1 LICYFV
7 SQTYRLAIARAF
19 YQNSSILIL
28 DEATSALDSK
38 SELLVRQAVERLM
51 ENRTVWKLA
60 FSVICHVTFDYDQ
73 LDKYLLCIQF
83 ILFSFSCDVS
93 LISISH
99 FVAFSFQYVSHWICL
114 IETLVILIVLLIC
127 IPFSSL

>member
-1 LICYFV
+1 MKYHSNLICCFL

-51 ENRTVWKLA
+51 ENRTVWKLT
-60 FSVICHVTFDYDQ
+60 FSVICHVTFN
-73 LDKYLLCIQF
+73 I
-83 ILFSFSCDVS
+83 I
-93 LISISH
+93 
-99 FVAFSFQYVSHWICL
+99 
-114 IETLVILIVLLIC
+114 
-127 IPFSSL
+127 